1 MSRGGSQLVTPRL
14 GELVRETAKVGYF
27 SGTRMECPE
36 NIFHSTI
43 IFSTV
48 SSTSLHAQLSCNQ
61 CDPGGQIILF
71 HFLAREETV
80 TNTQPLTTDAAQTS
94 TELLIIDNVSA
105 NTAHQGTKKL
115 LLSLRNLLNVSN
127 KV

>member
-48 SSTSLHAQLSCNQ
+48 SSTSLHAQLSCHQ